1 MGLRCSHEKE
11 RLIEAAVVSRMSRPE
26 MNAER
31 LTATE
36 LHTTLLMKPVSQD
49 HDSEGGFTRREFL
62 TTATRVT
69 AATAALAAFP
79 FVSRGRVVGAN
90 DRIGVGF
97 IGVGGRGSSHIA
109 TVQKLSQAAENVK
122 IVAVNDVFRY
132 RLDEAAKA
140 TGARAYMKHAELLAD
155 PNVDVVCIATP
166 DRLHVPQAIDA
177 IRAGKDVYCEKPMG
191 HWTQF
196 NLSSQFCQETAKLK
210 RVVQIG
216 NQGNSS
222 PAWQKV
228 KELVQ
233 QGAIGRV
240 QLVTAGF
247 YRYGDWGERMPII
260 DPNAVPGPDLD
271 WEAFLG
277 DAPKVPFSVQRFFS
291 WRKYLD
297 YAGGPCTDLIPHLF
311 TPFASAVG
319 LKFPTR
325 VVASGGIF
333 KYTTYDREVPDTF
346 NMCLD
351 YPEKLSVVVVSTLA
365 NDYVTEP
372 AIHGDEGTLTLQNPG
387 EWNVGIDSVTVVPR
401 KGDRKLFPMQKNDAT
416 AAHWQN
422 FIKCVRSREK
432 PVSDVEFGLH
442 VQAALNMAMLSLLKD
457 KVVKFDLGSNEI
469 LV

>member
-1 MGLRCSHEKE
+1 MTNSSKAPTPLSSALSRRDFIGITMKYAAA
-11 RLIEAAVVSRMSRPE
+11 AAV
-26 MNAER
+26 
-31 LTATE
+31 
-36 LHTTLLMKPVSQD
+36 
-49 HDSEGGFTRREFL
+49 
-62 TTATRVT
+62 
-69 AATAALAAFP
+69 AAP
-79 FVSRGRVVGAN
+79 FVSRGKVIGAN
-90 DRIGVGF
+90 DRIGIGF
-97 IGVGGRGSSHIA
+97 IGVGGRGSSHMA
-109 TVQKLSQAAENVK
+109 TVQKLIQAGENLK

-140 TGARAYMKHAELLAD
+140 SSPKAYMKHAELLAD

-196 NLSSQFCQETAKLK
+196 TLSKQFCEETAKLK

-228 KELVQ
+228 KALVQ

-240 QLVTAGF
+240 QLVNAGF

-260 DPNAVPGPDLD
+260 DPSALPGPDLD

-297 YAGGPCTDLIPHLF
+297 YAGGPCTDLLPHLF
-311 TPFASAVG
+311 TPFASAIG
-319 LKFPTR
+319 LRFPSR
-325 VVASGGIF
+325 AVASGGIF

-387 EWNVGIDSVTVVPR
+387 EWNVGIDAVTVVPR
-401 KGDRKLFPMQKNDAT
+401 KGERQVFPMQKSDTT

-422 FIKCVRSREK
+422 FIKCVRTREK

-457 KVVKFDLGSNEI
+457 KVVKFDFARNEI
-469 LV
+469 VV

>member
-1 MGLRCSHEKE
+1 MHFKTSSPITRVTLTRRAFLRASA
-11 RLIEAAVVSRMSRPE
+11 RAAAVTAVVS
-26 MNAER
+26 
-31 LTATE
+31 
-36 LHTTLLMKPVSQD
+36 
-49 HDSEGGFTRREFL
+49 GF
-62 TTATRVT
+62 
-69 AATAALAAFP
+69 P
-79 FVSRGRVVGAN
+79 MVSRGRVLGAN

-97 IGVGGRGSSHIA
+97 IGVGGRGGGHVA
-109 TVQKLSQAAENVK
+109 TVKRLSEGGENIQVT
-122 IVAVNDVFRY
+122 AVCDAYQY
-132 RLDEAAKA
+132 RLNESVKFS
-140 TGARAYMKHAELLAD
+140 GSKGYRKHAELLAD

-177 IRAGKDVYCEKPMG
+177 VRAGKDVYCEKPMG

-196 NLSSQFCQETAKLK
+196 DLSRTFCEETIKLK
-210 RVVQIG
+210 RVVQVG

-233 QGAIGRV
+233 QGTIGRV
-240 QLVTAGF
+240 QLVNAGF
-247 YRYGDWGERMPII
+247 YRFGDWGERMPIL
-260 DPNAVPGPDLD
+260 DPEAKPGPELD

-297 YAGGPCTDLIPHLF
+297 YAGGPCTDLLPHLF
-311 TPFASAVG
+311 TPFASAIG
-319 LKFPTR
+319 LKFPSR
-325 VVASGGIF
+325 AVASGGIF
-333 KYTTYDREVPDTF
+333 KYDTYDREVPDTF

-387 EWNVGIDSVTVVPR
+387 EWNVGIDSVTIIPR
-401 KGDRKLFPMQKNDAT
+401 KGERKVFPMQKSDAT
-416 AAHWQN
+416 VAHWQN
-422 FIKCVRSREK
+422 FLKCVRTREK

-457 KVVKFDLGSNEI
+457 KVVKFDFTNNKI
-469 LV
+469 VV